1 MINIRRDI
9 LTPLSLLLFGW
20 GASSC
25 TSEDFKDQPAPGDGV
40 PTLGISIGVS
50 APTRSASGS
59 TSDFEPGSDLENYLD
74 VAGNDYRIYFFDS
87 DNKYIATFNP
97 SRKAESSG
105 TPTSVNGVD
114 TYYYSF
120 EGEVPAGVGTKFKL
134 VVFANWGK
142 YPEEND
148 DASFQLK
155 NGQTTLTE
163 LVTHADAQ
171 FNHLSN
177 PGEGNWLSKEDHRLI
192 PFYGVRYYD
201 LSTFS
206 DIKDF
211 IKDDKLIGNVL
222 VDLTS
227 DKNALPLIRA
237 MARVEVILNN
247 KHASF
252 SSVKM
257 TKVNDKGFNS
267 PYKSGDDWEFDYT
280 DYFHNYEWDKDF
292 VRGVHLVGGNNAP
305 AGHDGSLEFKKVSG
319 HSETTVEK
327 WVAYVPEYQNIGV
340 GDEYAAITVTLA
352 DPGSGTGEWGNH
364 TNTIYF
370 APGGSL
376 ANNADG
382 TAGTTKRYNIER
394 NNIYRFTIDA
404 MNANMECQL
413 DVQPYAEQRLE
424 VDLGLMRDESGDLM
438 VLPNENL
445 KPNEEGYLPTFFTQ
459 YMENHADKWPI
470 YENGSTA
477 VRLEPEVSGDYYA
490 IRLGSD
496 GDIKNAEVLLKDSDG
511 CRVLTTFGAPD
522 RSDNCSTREVQDY
535 TTGTT
540 YHKDKD
546 GDQRLQHN
554 NDHSSIALDHDKM
567 MYYKT
572 KPFDGTPD
580 NPLTVYRYRVE
591 SWDPSAKT
599 NPSGTFY
606 YWKTISEPYTV
617 TTEDEF
623 KNMFEEILEEGEIPD
638 EYRYLLNKDKDSE
651 GNPTIDKKAV
661 IIKLGKGDKKTPQTD
676 DIADTILEEYSD
688 EIEKILSSNSVYKVT
703 N

>member
-171 FNHLSN
+171 FNHLSS

-211 IKDDKLIGNVL
+211 IKDDRLIGNVL

-227 DKNALPLIRA
+227 DENALPLIRA
-237 MARVEVILNN
+237 MAKVEVILNN

-267 PYKSGDDWEFDYT
+267 PYKSGDDWKFDYT

-305 AGHDGSLEFKKVSG
+305 AGQDGSLEFKKVSG

-376 ANNADG
+376 VNNADG
-382 TAGTTKRYNIER
+382 AAGTTKRYDIER

-413 DVQPYAEQRLE
+413 DVQPYAEQKLV

-438 VLPNENL
+438 VVPDGEGNLPD
-445 KPNEEGYLPTFFTQ
+445 FFTE
-459 YMENHADKWPI
+459 YMKLKNYPTDKNTGDPL
-470 YENGSTA
+470 N
-477 VRLEPEVSGDYYA
+477 PEISGDYYA

-511 CRVLTTFGAPD
+511 CQVLTTFGEREEED
-522 RSDNCSTREVQDY
+522 NLDNCSTREVYDY

-540 YHKDKD
+540 YHKDHD

-554 NDHSSIALDHDKM
+554 SDHSSIVLDHDKM

-572 KPFDGTPD
+572 DPLL
-580 NPLTVYRYRVE
+580 NPVLRYRVE
-591 SWDPSAKT
+591 SWEEPSKDTDP
-599 NPSGTFY
+599 GTFY
-606 YWKTISEPYTV
+606 YWKTISEPYEVDSEDIIKEKLGV
-617 TTEDEF
+617 TEF
-623 KNMFEEILEEGEIPD
+623 PE

-651 GNPTIDKKAV
+651 GNFTVVKKAV
-661 IIKLGKGDKKTPQTD
+661 TITLWKGNKANPENGSDAV
-676 DIADTILEEYSD
+676 IILEEYSD

-703 N
+703 D

>member
-1 MINIRRDI
+1 MTNDSQPSTQQPKTETKVINIRRDI
-9 LTPLSLLLFGW
+9 LTPLSLLLLGW

-25 TSEDFKDQPAPGDGV
+25 TSEDFKDQPAPGNGV

-211 IKDDKLIGNVL
+211 IKDDRLIGNVL

-227 DKNALPLIRA
+227 DENALPLIRA
-237 MARVEVILNN
+237 MAKVEVILNN

-267 PYKSGDDWEFDYT
+267 PYKSGDDWKFDYT

-305 AGHDGSLEFKKVSG
+305 AGQDGSLEFKKVSG

-382 TAGTTKRYNIER
+382 AAGTTKRYDIER

-413 DVQPYAEQRLE
+413 DVQPYASCDLRI
-424 VDLGLMRDESGDLM
+424 DLGLSRDERGDLM
-438 VLPNENL
+438 ILRDAKGELPE
-445 KPNEEGYLPTFFTQ
+445 FFKNFMTKWKS
-459 YMENHADKWPI
+459 KWPKVQRLKDDGT
-470 YENGSTA
+470 YEDSEEL
-477 VRLEPEVSGDYYA
+477 LEPQKIDSSRPDYYV
-490 IRLGSD
+490 IIPGTD
-496 GDIKNAEVLLKDSDG
+496 GIIDSEETEVWLKNYQG
-511 CRVLTTFGAPD
+511 YRVLSNYGKRD
-522 RSDNCSTREVQDY
+522 DNSEDCSTRLVRRFFGHETMEFLNDINGERRVFHY
-535 TTGTT
+535 TNHYTIVL
-540 YHKDKD
+540 DKD
-546 GDQRLQHN
+546 DR
-554 NDHSSIALDHDKM
+554 M
-567 MYYKT
+567 VYK
-572 KPFDGTPD
+572 DPD
-580 NPLTVYRYRVE
+580 NTLRFEVE
-591 SWDPSAKT
+591 SCDIEYDNNNKPIKATAWIILSKDPAAGK
-599 NPSGTFY
+599 
-606 YWKTISEPYTV
+606 ITV
-617 TTEDEF
+617 
-623 KNMFEEILEEGEIPD
+623 
-638 EYRYLLNKDKDSE
+638 
-651 GNPTIDKKAV
+651 
-661 IIKLGKGDKKTPQTD
+661 
-676 DIADTILEEYSD
+676 
-688 EIEKILSSNSVYKVT
+688 EKITEGGERSGETQEINQDDKI
-703 N
+703 

>member
-9 LTPLSLLLFGW
+9 LTPLSLLLLGW
-20 GASSC
+20 GVSSC
-25 TSEDFKDQPAPGDGV
+25 TSEEFKDQPAPGDGV
-40 PTLGISIGVS
+40 PTLGISIGIS

-148 DASFQLK
+148 DASFRLK

-201 LSTFS
+201 LSSFP

-227 DKNALPLIRA
+227 DKKALPLIRA

-267 PYKSGDDWEFDYT
+267 PYKSGDDWKFDYT

-305 AGHDGSLEFKKVSG
+305 AGQDGSLEFKKVSG

-376 ANNADG
+376 ANNTDG
-382 TAGTTKRYNIER
+382 AAGTTKRYDIER

-413 DVQPYAEQRLE
+413 DVQPYAEQKLV

-438 VLPNENL
+438 VVPDKEGKLPEFFEDYMKL
-445 KPNEEGYLPTFFTQ
+445 KSYPT
-459 YMENHADKWPI
+459 DK
-470 YENGSTA
+470 NTGKT
-477 VRLEPEVSGDYYA
+477 LEPEISGDYYA

-496 GDIKNAEVLLKDSDG
+496 GDIKNAVVLLKDSDG
-511 CRVLTTFGAPD
+511 CQVLTTFGERD
-522 RSDNCSTREVQDY
+522 NLDNCSTREVYDY

-540 YHKDKD
+540 YHKDHD

-554 NDHSSIALDHDKM
+554 SDHSSIVLDHDKM

-572 KPFDGTPD
+572 DPLS
-580 NPLTVYRYRVE
+580 NPVLRYRVE
-591 SWDPSAKT
+591 SWEEPSKDTDP
-599 NPSGTFY
+599 GTFY
-606 YWKTISEPYTV
+606 YWKTISQPYEV
-617 TTEDEF
+617 S
-623 KNMFEEILEEGEIPD
+623 EEKLKEELRVDEIPE
-638 EYRYLLNKDKDSE
+638 EYKFLLNKDKDSE
-651 GNPTIDKKAV
+651 GNFTVVKKAV
-661 IIKLGKGDKKTPQTD
+661 TITLWEGNKANPENGNGSDAGI
-676 DIADTILEEYSD
+676 ILEEYTD

>member
-9 LTPLSLLLFGW
+9 LTPLSLLLLGW

-25 TSEDFKDQPAPGDGV
+25 TSEEFKDQPAPGDGV

-211 IKDDKLIGNVL
+211 IKDDRLIGNVL

-227 DKNALPLIRA
+227 DENALPLIRA

-267 PYKSGDDWEFDYT
+267 PYKEGDDWEFDYT

-305 AGHDGSLEFKKVSG
+305 AGQDGSLEFKKVSG

-382 TAGTTKRYNIER
+382 AAGTTKRYDIER

-413 DVQPYAEQRLE
+413 DVQPYAEQKLV

-438 VLPNENL
+438 VVPDGEGNLPD
-445 KPNEEGYLPTFFTQ
+445 FFTE
-459 YMENHADKWPI
+459 YMKLKNYPTDKNTGDPL
-470 YENGSTA
+470 N
-477 VRLEPEVSGDYYA
+477 PEISGDYYA

-511 CRVLTTFGAPD
+511 CQVLTTFGEREEED
-522 RSDNCSTREVQDY
+522 NLDNCSTREVYDY

-540 YHKDKD
+540 YHKDHD

-554 NDHSSIALDHDKM
+554 SDHSSIVLDHDKM

-572 KPFDGTPD
+572 DPLL
-580 NPLTVYRYRVE
+580 NPVLRYRVE
-591 SWDPSAKT
+591 SWEEPSKDTDP
-599 NPSGTFY
+599 GTFY
-606 YWKTISEPYTV
+606 YWKTISQPYEV
-617 TTEDEF
+617 S
-623 KNMFEEILEEGEIPD
+623 EEKLKEELRVDEIPE
-638 EYRYLLNKDKDSE
+638 EYKFLLNKDKDSE
-651 GNPTIDKKAV
+651 GNFTVVKKAV
-661 IIKLGKGDKKTPQTD
+661 TITLWEGNKANPENGNGSDAGI
-676 DIADTILEEYSD
+676 ILEEYTD
-688 EIEKILSSNSVYKVT
+688 EIAKILSSNSVYKVT